1 MIHDIITMTLTVTIC
16 VTLVIVVVFVVVM
29 QVMRRLWSTLAC
41 LGITRVY
48 ITGAEKVEKAY
59 FGARILEPRAFM
71 KELIIGGCGLEQAV
85 GTQLWFYLAA
95 GCRARH
101 LCSSCGVMFSLL
113 LLCIG

>member
-1 MIHDIITMTLTVTIC
+1 MLLLLLWLLFIVGMIT
-16 VTLVIVVVFVVVM
+16 M

-71 KELIIGGCGLEQAV
+71 KELIIGGCSLGQ
-85 GTQLWFYLAA
+85 
-95 GCRARH
+95 H
-101 LCSSCGVMFSLL
+101 VM
-113 LLCIG
+113 GNQ